1 MDGTQRREEILKLL
15 VMESEPISGAE
26 LSKRFHVSRQI
37 IVQDIA
43 LLRAVNQDILSTPRG
58 YIIYL
63 KKNNKAERRFKV
75 SHSTDYMED
84 ELCTIV
90 DNGGKIK
97 NVIVSHVIYGEIV
110 AKLIINTRADV
121 KEFIHKIEEY
131 RGKPLKDLSNGI
143 HWHLVEADTE
153 EILDRIE
160 KELEIKGYLIVNE

>member
-1 MDGTQRREEILKLL
+1 MDGAKRREEILKLL
-15 VMESEPISGAE
+15 VLGGDPISGTE
-26 LSKRFHVSRQI
+26 LSRRFGVSRQI

-58 YIIYL
+58 YVIYSQ
-63 KKNNKAERRFKV
+63 KSNRAERRFKV
-75 SHSTDYMED
+75 LHTTYQMED

-110 AKLIINTRADV
+110 ASLIISTRTDV
-121 KEFIHKIEEY
+121 KEFIRKIEEY
-131 RGKPLKDLSNGI
+131 RGKPLKDLSDGI

-153 EILDRIE
+153 EILDRIG
-160 KELEIKGYLIVNE
+160 KELETKGYLIADD